1 MNYVIEFQN
10 NLQMKGN
17 ILFKLV
23 LNLIV
28 LFNYTNIISQ
38 SNTEIFLLDI
48 KFKLDKI
55 EIYNVKKISN
65 NKGYNNQPIFVSNDK
80 ILFTSE
86 RNLQN
91 DIVQYDSSENSLK
104 YLTNTLTSEYSPIRY
119 KKNKVTAVSLD
130 KKGEQYLR
138 IYNVKDNTFKIP
150 FTDKIVGYYNYSKKI
165 KNQIISSVLENNELV
180 LYTSNLKTKEH
191 TYIDNNTGRSIHNIP
206 KNKFGEEKISY
217 ISKKDSIWN
226 INYAD
231 LSSYKTKT
239 ITTTLNNNE
248 DICWF
253 KDGSILTSNKNNLYI
268 FNSKL
273 SKDWKLLCS
282 LEEYGITN
290 ISRIAINPNND
301 KLALVNSK

>member
-1 MNYVIEFQN
+1 
-10 NLQMKGN
+10 MKGN
-17 ILFKLV
+17 ILFKLL

-28 LFNYTNIISQ
+28 LFNCTKFIAQ
-38 SNTEIFLLDI
+38 SDSEIFLLDI
-48 KFKLDKI
+48 KFKQDKI
-55 EIYNVKKISN
+55 EISNVKKISN

-91 DIVQYDSSENSLK
+91 DIVQYDSSDNSLK

-130 KKGEQYLR
+130 EKGEQYLR
-138 IYNVKDNTFKIP
+138 IYNIKDNTFKIP

-165 KNQIISSVLENNELV
+165 RNLIISSVLENNQLV

-226 INYAD
+226 INYVD
-231 LSSYKTKT
+231 LSSYNTKT

-253 KDGSILTSNKNNLYI
+253 KDGSILTSYKNNLYI

-290 ISRIAINPNND
+290 ISRIAINPDND

>member
-1 MNYVIEFQN
+1 
-10 NLQMKGN
+10 MKGN

-28 LFNYTNIISQ
+28 LFNCTNIIAQ
-38 SNTEIFLLDI
+38 SNTEIFLLDV
-48 KFKLDKI
+48 KFKKDKI
-55 EIYNVKKISN
+55 EIFNVKKIST
-65 NKGYNNQPIFVSNDK
+65 NKGYNNQPIFVSNNK
-80 ILFTSE
+80 ILFTTE
-86 RNLQN
+86 RNFQN
-91 DIVQYDSSENSLK
+91 DIIQYNSSDNSLK
-104 YLTNTLTSEYSPIRY
+104 YLTNTLTSEYSPIKY
-119 KKNKVTAVSLD
+119 KKNKITAVSLD

-138 IYNVKDNTFKIP
+138 IYNIKDNTFNIP

-165 KNQIISSVLENNELV
+165 KNLIISSILENNELV
-180 LYTSNLKTKEH
+180 LYTSNLKTNEH
-191 TYIDNNTGRSIHNIP
+191 TYVDNNTGRSIHNIP

-226 INYAD
+226 INYVD

-253 KDGSILTSNKNNLYI
+253 KDGSILTSHKNNLYI
-268 FNSKL
+268 FNTKF
-273 SKDWKLLCS
+273 SKDWILLCS

-290 ISRIAINPNND
+290 ISRIAINPDND
-301 KLALVNSK
+301 KLVLVNSK

>member
-1 MNYVIEFQN
+1 
-10 NLQMKGN
+10 MKGN
-17 ILFKLV
+17 ILFKIV

-28 LFNYTNIISQ
+28 LFNCTKFIAQ
-38 SNTEIFLLDI
+38 TNTEIFLLDI
-48 KFKLDKI
+48 KFKQDKI
-55 EIYNVKKISN
+55 EIHNVKKIST

-91 DIVQYDSSENSLK
+91 DIVQYDSSDNSLK

-138 IYNVKDNTFKIP
+138 IYNIKNNTYNIP
-150 FTDKIVGYYNYSKKI
+150 FTDKIVGYYNYSKQI
-165 KNQIISSVLENNELV
+165 KNLIISSVLENNELV

-191 TYIDNNTGRSIHNIP
+191 TYVDNNTGRSIHNIP
-206 KNKFGEEKISY
+206 KYKFGQEKISY

-226 INYAD
+226 INYVD
-231 LSSYKTKT
+231 LSNYKTKT

-253 KDGSILTSNKNNLYI
+253 KDGSILTSHKNNLYI

-273 SKDWKLLCS
+273 SNDWILLCS

-290 ISRIAINPNND
+290 ISRIAINPDND

>member
-1 MNYVIEFQN
+1 M
-10 NLQMKGN
+10 
-17 ILFKLV
+17 
-23 LNLIV
+23 
-28 LFNYTNIISQ
+28 
-38 SNTEIFLLDI
+38 
-48 KFKLDKI
+48 
-55 EIYNVKKISN
+55 
-65 NKGYNNQPIFVSNDK
+65 SNDK

-130 KKGEQYLR
+130 EKGEQYLR
-138 IYNVKDNTFKIP
+138 IYNIKDNTFKIP

-165 KNQIISSVLENNELV
+165 RNLIISSVLENNQLV

-226 INYAD
+226 INYVD
-231 LSSYKTKT
+231 LSSYNTKT

-253 KDGSILTSNKNNLYI
+253 KDGSILTSYKNNLYI

-290 ISRIAINPNND
+290 ISRIAINPDND

>member
-1 MNYVIEFQN
+1 
-10 NLQMKGN
+10 MKGN

-28 LFNYTNIISQ
+28 LFNCTKFIAQ
-38 SNTEIFLLDI
+38 SDSEIFLLDI
-48 KFKLDKI
+48 KFKQDKI
-55 EIYNVKKISN
+55 EISNVKKISN

-91 DIVQYDSSENSLK
+91 DIVEYNSIDNSLK
-104 YLTNTLTSEYSPIRY
+104 YLTNTQTSEYSPIRY
-119 KKNKVTAVSLD
+119 KKNKVSAVSLD

-138 IYNVKDNTFKIP
+138 IYDIKDNTFKIP
-150 FTDKIVGYYNYSKKI
+150 FTDKIVGYYNYSKQI
-165 KNQIISSVLENNELV
+165 KNLIISSVLENNELV

-191 TYIDNNTGRSIHNIP
+191 TYVDNNTGRSIHNIP
-206 KNKFGEEKISY
+206 KYKFGQEKISY

-226 INYAD
+226 INYVD
-231 LSSYKTKT
+231 LSNYKTKT

-253 KDGSILTSNKNNLYI
+253 KDGSILTSHKNNLYI

-273 SKDWKLLCS
+273 SKNWKLLCS

-290 ISRIAINPNND
+290 ISRIAINPDND

>member
-1 MNYVIEFQN
+1 
-10 NLQMKGN
+10 MKGN
-17 ILFKLV
+17 ILFKLL

-28 LFNYTNIISQ
+28 LFNCTKFIAQ
-38 SNTEIFLLDI
+38 SDSEIFLLDI
-48 KFKLDKI
+48 KFKQDKI
-55 EIYNVKKISN
+55 EIHNVKKIST

-130 KKGEQYLR
+130 EKGEQYLR
-138 IYNVKDNTFKIP
+138 IYNIKDNTFKIP

-165 KNQIISSVLENNELV
+165 RNLIISSVLENNQLV

-226 INYAD
+226 INYVD
-231 LSSYKTKT
+231 LSSYNTKT

-253 KDGSILTSNKNNLYI
+253 KDGSILTSYKNNLYI

-290 ISRIAINPNND
+290 ISRIAINPDND

>member
-1 MNYVIEFQN
+1 
-10 NLQMKGN
+10 MKGN
-17 ILFKLV
+17 ILFKLL

-28 LFNYTNIISQ
+28 LFNCTKFIAQ
-38 SNTEIFLLDI
+38 SDSEIFLLDI
-48 KFKLDKI
+48 KFKQDKI
-55 EIYNVKKISN
+55 EISNVKKISN

-130 KKGEQYLR
+130 EKGEQYLR
-138 IYNVKDNTFKIP
+138 IYNIKDNTFKIP

-165 KNQIISSVLENNELV
+165 RNLIISSVLENNELV

-226 INYAD
+226 INYVD
-231 LSSYKTKT
+231 LSSYNTKT

-253 KDGSILTSNKNNLYI
+253 KDGSILTSYKNNLYI

-273 SKDWKLLCS
+273 SKNWKLLCS

-290 ISRIAINPNND
+290 ISRIAINPDND

>member
-1 MNYVIEFQN
+1 
-10 NLQMKGN
+10 MKGN

-28 LFNYTNIISQ
+28 LFNCTKFIAQ
-38 SNTEIFLLDI
+38 SDSEIFLLDI
-48 KFKLDKI
+48 KFKQDKI
-55 EIYNVKKISN
+55 EISNVKKISN
-65 NKGYNNQPIFVSNDK
+65 NKGYNNQPIFVSNNK
-80 ILFTSE
+80 VLFTSE
-86 RNLQN
+86 RNFQN
-91 DIVQYDSSENSLK
+91 DIVEYNSIDNSLK
-104 YLTNTLTSEYSPIRY
+104 YLTNTQTSEYSPIRY
-119 KKNKVTAVSLD
+119 KKNKVSAVSLD

-138 IYNVKDNTFKIP
+138 IYNIKNNTYNIP
-150 FTDKIVGYYNYSKKI
+150 FTDKIVGYYNYSKQI
-165 KNQIISSVLENNELV
+165 KNLIISSVLENNELV

-191 TYIDNNTGRSIHNIP
+191 TYVDNNTGRSIHNIP
-206 KNKFGEEKISY
+206 KYKFGQEKISY

-226 INYAD
+226 INYVD
-231 LSSYKTKT
+231 LSNYKTKT

-253 KDGSILTSNKNNLYI
+253 KDGSILTSHKNNLYI

-273 SKDWKLLCS
+273 SNGWILLCS

-290 ISRIAINPNND
+290 ISRIAINPDND

>member
-1 MNYVIEFQN
+1 
-10 NLQMKGN
+10 MKGN

-28 LFNYTNIISQ
+28 LFNCTKFIAQ
-38 SNTEIFLLDI
+38 SDSEIFLLDI
-48 KFKLDKI
+48 KFKQDKI
-55 EIYNVKKISN
+55 EISNVKKISN
-65 NKGYNNQPIFVSNDK
+65 NKGYNNQPIFVSNNK
-80 ILFTSE
+80 VLFTSE
-86 RNLQN
+86 RNFQN
-91 DIVQYDSSENSLK
+91 DIVEYNSIDNSLK
-104 YLTNTLTSEYSPIRY
+104 YLTNTQTSEYSPIRY

-130 KKGEQYLR
+130 EKGEQYLR
-138 IYNVKDNTFKIP
+138 IYNIKDNTFKIP

-165 KNQIISSVLENNELV
+165 RNLIISSVLENNQLV

-226 INYAD
+226 INYVD
-231 LSSYKTKT
+231 LSSYNTKT

-253 KDGSILTSNKNNLYI
+253 KDGSILTSYKNNLYI

-290 ISRIAINPNND
+290 ISRIAINPDND

>member
-1 MNYVIEFQN
+1 
-10 NLQMKGN
+10 MKGN
-17 ILFKLV
+17 ILFKII

-28 LFNYTNIISQ
+28 LFNCTKFIAQ
-38 SNTEIFLLDI
+38 SDSEIFLLDI
-48 KFKLDKI
+48 KFKQDKI
-55 EIYNVKKISN
+55 EIFNVKKISN

-119 KKNKVTAVSLD
+119 KKNKITAVSLD

-138 IYNVKDNTFKIP
+138 IYDIKDNTFKIP
-150 FTDKIVGYYNYSKKI
+150 FTDKIVGYYNYSKQI
-165 KNQIISSVLENNELV
+165 KNLIISSVLENNELV

-191 TYIDNNTGRSIHNIP
+191 TYVDNNTGRSIHNIP
-206 KNKFGEEKISY
+206 KYKFGQEKISY

-226 INYAD
+226 INYVD
-231 LSSYKTKT
+231 LSNYKTKT

-253 KDGSILTSNKNNLYI
+253 KDGSILTSHKNNLYI

-273 SKDWKLLCS
+273 SKNWKLLCS

-290 ISRIAINPNND
+290 ISRIAINPDND

>member
-1 MNYVIEFQN
+1 
-10 NLQMKGN
+10 MKGN

-28 LFNYTNIISQ
+28 LFNCTKFIAQ
-38 SNTEIFLLDI
+38 SDSEIFLLDI
-48 KFKLDKI
+48 KFKQDKI
-55 EIYNVKKISN
+55 EISNVKKISN

-130 KKGEQYLR
+130 EKGEQYLR
-138 IYNVKDNTFKIP
+138 IYNIKDNTFKIP

-165 KNQIISSVLENNELV
+165 RNLIISSVLENNQLV

-226 INYAD
+226 INYVD
-231 LSSYKTKT
+231 LSSYNTKT

-253 KDGSILTSNKNNLYI
+253 KDGSILTSYKNNLYI

-273 SKDWKLLCS
+273 SKNWKLLCS

-290 ISRIAINPNND
+290 ISRMAINPDND

>member
-1 MNYVIEFQN
+1 
-10 NLQMKGN
+10 MKGN

-28 LFNYTNIISQ
+28 LFNCTKFIAQ
-38 SNTEIFLLDI
+38 SDSEIFLLDI
-48 KFKLDKI
+48 KFKQDKI
-55 EIYNVKKISN
+55 EISNVKKISN

-119 KKNKVTAVSLD
+119 KKNKITAVSLD

-138 IYNVKDNTFKIP
+138 IYDIKDNTFKIP
-150 FTDKIVGYYNYSKKI
+150 FTDKIVGYYTYSKQI
-165 KNQIISSVLENNELV
+165 KNLIISSVLENNELV

-191 TYIDNNTGRSIHNIP
+191 TYVDNNTGRSIHNIP
-206 KNKFGEEKISY
+206 KYKFGQEKISY

-226 INYAD
+226 INYVD
-231 LSSYKTKT
+231 LSNYKTKT

-253 KDGSILTSNKNNLYI
+253 KDGSILTSHKNNLYI

-273 SKDWKLLCS
+273 SKNWKLLCS

-290 ISRIAINPNND
+290 ISRIAINPDND

>member
-1 MNYVIEFQN
+1 
-10 NLQMKGN
+10 MKGN

-28 LFNYTNIISQ
+28 LFNCTKFIAQ
-38 SNTEIFLLDI
+38 SDSEIFLLDI
-48 KFKLDKI
+48 KFKQDKI
-55 EIYNVKKISN
+55 EISNVKKISN

-104 YLTNTLTSEYSPIRY
+104 YLTNTLTSEYSPIRF

-138 IYNVKDNTFKIP
+138 IYNIKDNTFKIP
-150 FTDKIVGYYNYSKKI
+150 FKDKIVGYYNYSKKI

-226 INYAD
+226 INYVD

-248 DICWF
+248 DICWL
-253 KDGSILTSNKNNLYI
+253 KDGSILTSHKNNLYI

-273 SKDWKLLCS
+273 SKNWKLLCS

-290 ISRIAINPNND
+290 ISRIAINPDND

>member
-1 MNYVIEFQN
+1 
-10 NLQMKGN
+10 MKGN

-55 EIYNVKKISN
+55 EIYNLKKISN

-226 INYAD
+226 INYVD

-290 ISRIAINPNND
+290 ISRIAINPNKD

>member
-1 MNYVIEFQN
+1 
-10 NLQMKGN
+10 MKGN

-28 LFNYTNIISQ
+28 LFNCTKLIAQ
-38 SNTEIFLLDI
+38 SDSEIFLLDI
-48 KFKLDKI
+48 KFKQDKI
-55 EIYNVKKISN
+55 EISNVKKISN

-226 INYAD
+226 INYVD
-231 LSSYKTKT
+231 LSSNKTKT

>member
-1 MNYVIEFQN
+1 
-10 NLQMKGN
+10 MKGN
-17 ILFKLV
+17 ILFKLL

-28 LFNYTNIISQ
+28 LFNCTKFIAQ
-38 SNTEIFLLDI
+38 SDSEIFLLDI
-48 KFKLDKI
+48 KFKQDKI
-55 EIYNVKKISN
+55 EISNVKKISN

-91 DIVQYDSSENSLK
+91 DIVQYDSSDNSLK

-138 IYNVKDNTFKIP
+138 IYDIKDSTFKIP

-165 KNQIISSVLENNELV
+165 RNLIISSVLENNQLV

-226 INYAD
+226 INYVD
-231 LSSYKTKT
+231 LSSYNTKT

-253 KDGSILTSNKNNLYI
+253 KDGSILTSYKNNLYI

-290 ISRIAINPNND
+290 ISRIAINPDND

>member
-1 MNYVIEFQN
+1 
-10 NLQMKGN
+10 MKGN

-28 LFNYTNIISQ
+28 LFNCTNIIAQ

-48 KFKLDKI
+48 KFIKDKI
-55 EIYNVKKISN
+55 EVFNVKKIST
-65 NKGYNNQPIFVSNDK
+65 NKGYNNQPIFVSNNK
-80 ILFTSE
+80 ILFTTE
-86 RNLQN
+86 RNFQN
-91 DIVQYDSSENSLK
+91 DIIQYNSSDNSLK
-104 YLTNTLTSEYSPIRY
+104 YLTNTLTSEYSPIKY
-119 KKNKVTAVSLD
+119 KKNKITAVSLD

-138 IYNVKDNTFKIP
+138 IYNIKDNTFNIP

-165 KNQIISSVLENNELV
+165 KNLIISSILENNELV
-180 LYTSNLKTKEH
+180 LYTSNLKTNEH
-191 TYIDNNTGRSIHNIP
+191 TYVDNNTGRSIHNIP

-226 INYAD
+226 INYVD

-253 KDGSILTSNKNNLYI
+253 KDGSILTSHKNNLYI
-268 FNSKL
+268 FNTKF
-273 SKDWKLLCS
+273 SKDWILLCS

-290 ISRIAINPNND
+290 ISRIAINPDND
-301 KLALVNSK
+301 KLVLVNSK

>member
-1 MNYVIEFQN
+1 
-10 NLQMKGN
+10 MKGN

-23 LNLIV
+23 LNLFV
-28 LFNYTNIISQ
+28 LFNCTKFIAQ
-38 SNTEIFLLDI
+38 SDSEIFLLDI
-48 KFKLDKI
+48 KFKQDKI
-55 EIYNVKKISN
+55 EISNVKKISN

-86 RNLQN
+86 RNFQN
-91 DIVQYDSSENSLK
+91 DIVEYNSIDNSLK
-104 YLTNTLTSEYSPIRY
+104 YLTNTQTSEYSPIRY
-119 KKNKVTAVSLD
+119 KKNKVSAVSLD

-138 IYNVKDNTFKIP
+138 IYNIKNNTYNIP
-150 FTDKIVGYYNYSKKI
+150 FTDKIVGYYNYSKQI
-165 KNQIISSVLENNELV
+165 KNLIISSVLENNELV

-191 TYIDNNTGRSIHNIP
+191 TYVDNNTGRSIHNIP
-206 KNKFGEEKISY
+206 KYKFGQEKISY

-226 INYAD
+226 INYVD
-231 LSSYKTKT
+231 LSNYKTKT

-253 KDGSILTSNKNNLYI
+253 KDGSILTSHKNNLYI

-273 SKDWKLLCS
+273 SKNWKLLCS

-290 ISRIAINPNND
+290 ISRIAINPDND

>member
-1 MNYVIEFQN
+1 
-10 NLQMKGN
+10 MKGN

-23 LNLIV
+23 LNLIL
-28 LFNYTNIISQ
+28 LFNCTKFIAQ
-38 SNTEIFLLDI
+38 SDSEIFLLDI
-48 KFKLDKI
+48 KFKQDKI
-55 EIYNVKKISN
+55 EISNVKKISN

-119 KKNKVTAVSLD
+119 KKNKITAVSLD

-138 IYNVKDNTFKIP
+138 IYDIKDNTFKIP
-150 FTDKIVGYYNYSKKI
+150 FTDKIVGYYNYSKQI
-165 KNQIISSVLENNELV
+165 KNLIISSVLENNELV

-191 TYIDNNTGRSIHNIP
+191 TYVDNNTGRSIHNIP
-206 KNKFGEEKISY
+206 KYKFGQEKISY

-226 INYAD
+226 INYVD
-231 LSSYKTKT
+231 LSNYKTKT

-253 KDGSILTSNKNNLYI
+253 KDGSILTSHKNNLYI

-273 SKDWKLLCS
+273 SKNWKLLCS

-290 ISRIAINPNND
+290 ISRIAINPDND

>member
-1 MNYVIEFQN
+1 
-10 NLQMKGN
+10 MKGN

-23 LNLIV
+23 LNLII
-28 LFNYTNIISQ
+28 LFNCTKFIAQ
-38 SNTEIFLLDI
+38 SDSEIFLLDI
-48 KFKLDKI
+48 KFKQDKI
-55 EIYNVKKISN
+55 EIHNVKKIST

-119 KKNKVTAVSLD
+119 KKNKVTAVSLNE
-130 KKGEQYLR
+130 KGEQYLR
-138 IYNVKDNTFKIP
+138 IYNIKDNTFKIP
-150 FTDKIVGYYNYSKKI
+150 FKDKIVGYYNYSKKI

-206 KNKFGEEKISY
+206 KNKFGVEKISY

-226 INYAD
+226 INYVD

-248 DICWF
+248 DICWL
-253 KDGSILTSNKNNLYI
+253 KDGSILTSHKNNLYI

-273 SKDWKLLCS
+273 SKNWKLLCS

-290 ISRIAINPNND
+290 ISRIATNPDND

>member
-1 MNYVIEFQN
+1 
-10 NLQMKGN
+10 MKGN
-17 ILFKLV
+17 ILFKII

-28 LFNYTNIISQ
+28 LFNCTKFIAQ
-38 SNTEIFLLDI
+38 SDSEIFLLDI
-48 KFKLDKI
+48 KFKQDKI
-55 EIYNVKKISN
+55 EISNVKKISN

-119 KKNKVTAVSLD
+119 KKNKITAVSLD

-138 IYNVKDNTFKIP
+138 IYDIKDNTFKIP
-150 FTDKIVGYYNYSKKI
+150 FTDKIVGYYTYSKQI
-165 KNQIISSVLENNELV
+165 KNLIISSVLENNELV

-191 TYIDNNTGRSIHNIP
+191 TYVDNNTGRSIHNIP
-206 KNKFGEEKISY
+206 KYKFGQEKISY

-226 INYAD
+226 INYVD
-231 LSSYKTKT
+231 LSNYETKT

-253 KDGSILTSNKNNLYI
+253 KDGSILTSHKNNLYI

-273 SKDWKLLCS
+273 SKNWKLLCS

-290 ISRIAINPNND
+290 ISRIAINPDND

>member
-1 MNYVIEFQN
+1 
-10 NLQMKGN
+10 MKGN

-28 LFNYTNIISQ
+28 LFNCTKFIAQ
-38 SNTEIFLLDI
+38 SDSEIFLLDI
-48 KFKLDKI
+48 KFKQDKI
-55 EIYNVKKISN
+55 EISNVKKISN
-65 NKGYNNQPIFVSNDK
+65 NKGYNNQPIFVSNNK
-80 ILFTSE
+80 VLFTSE
-86 RNLQN
+86 RNFQN
-91 DIVQYDSSENSLK
+91 DIVEYNSIDNSLK
-104 YLTNTLTSEYSPIRY
+104 YLTNTQTSEYSPIRY
-119 KKNKVTAVSLD
+119 KKNKVSAVSLD

-138 IYNVKDNTFKIP
+138 IYNIKNNTYNIP
-150 FTDKIVGYYNYSKKI
+150 FTDKIVGYYNYSKQI
-165 KNQIISSVLENNELV
+165 KNLIISSVLENSELV

-191 TYIDNNTGRSIHNIP
+191 TYVDNNTGRSIHNIP
-206 KNKFGEEKISY
+206 KYKFGQEKISY

-226 INYAD
+226 INYVD
-231 LSSYKTKT
+231 LSNYKTKT

-253 KDGSILTSNKNNLYI
+253 KDGSILTSHKNNLYI

-273 SKDWKLLCS
+273 SNDWILLCS

-290 ISRIAINPNND
+290 ISRIAINPDND

>member
-1 MNYVIEFQN
+1 
-10 NLQMKGN
+10 MKGN
-17 ILFKLV
+17 ILFKLL

-28 LFNYTNIISQ
+28 LFNCTKFIAQ
-38 SNTEIFLLDI
+38 SDSEIFLLDI
-48 KFKLDKI
+48 KFKQDKI
-55 EIYNVKKISN
+55 EISNVKKISN

-119 KKNKVTAVSLD
+119 KKNKVTAVSLNE
-130 KKGEQYLR
+130 KGEQYLR
-138 IYNVKDNTFKIP
+138 IYNIKDNTFKIP

-165 KNQIISSVLENNELV
+165 RNLIISSVLENNQLV

-226 INYAD
+226 INYVD
-231 LSSYKTKT
+231 LSSYNTKT

-253 KDGSILTSNKNNLYI
+253 KDGSILTSYKNNLYI

-290 ISRIAINPNND
+290 ISRIAINPDND

>member
-1 MNYVIEFQN
+1 
-10 NLQMKGN
+10 MKGN

-28 LFNYTNIISQ
+28 LINCTKLIAQ
-38 SNTEIFLLDI
+38 SDSEIFLLDI
-48 KFKLDKI
+48 KFKQDKI
-55 EIYNVKKISN
+55 EISNVKKISN

-165 KNQIISSVLENNELV
+165 KNQIVSSVLENNELV
-180 LYTSNLKTKEH
+180 LYTSNLKTKTH

-290 ISRIAINPNND
+290 ISRIAINPDND

>member
-1 MNYVIEFQN
+1 
-10 NLQMKGN
+10 MKGN

-28 LFNYTNIISQ
+28 LFNCTKLIAQ
-38 SNTEIFLLDI
+38 SDSEIFLLDI
-48 KFKLDKI
+48 KFKQDKI
-55 EIYNVKKISN
+55 EISNVKKISN

-150 FTDKIVGYYNYSKKI
+150 FRDKIVGYYNYSKKI

-180 LYTSNLKTKEH
+180 LYTSNLKTKTH

-226 INYAD
+226 INYVD

>member
-1 MNYVIEFQN
+1 
-10 NLQMKGN
+10 MKGN
-17 ILFKLV
+17 ILFKLL

-28 LFNYTNIISQ
+28 LFNCTKFIAQ
-38 SNTEIFLLDI
+38 SDSEIFLLDI
-48 KFKLDKI
+48 KFKQDKI
-55 EIYNVKKISN
+55 EISNVKKISN

-130 KKGEQYLR
+130 EKGEQYLR
-138 IYNVKDNTFKIP
+138 IYNIKDNTFKIP

-165 KNQIISSVLENNELV
+165 RNLIISSVLENNQLV

-226 INYAD
+226 INYVD
-231 LSSYKTKT
+231 LSSYNTKT

-253 KDGSILTSNKNNLYI
+253 KDGTILTSYKNNLYI

-290 ISRIAINPNND
+290 ISRIAINPDND

>member
-1 MNYVIEFQN
+1 
-10 NLQMKGN
+10 MKGN
-17 ILFKLV
+17 ILFKIV

-28 LFNYTNIISQ
+28 LFNCTKFFAQ
-38 SNTEIFLLDI
+38 SDTEIFLLDI
-48 KFKLDKI
+48 IFKQDKI
-55 EIYNVKKISN
+55 EISNVKKISN

-86 RNLQN
+86 RNFQN
-91 DIVQYDSSENSLK
+91 DIVQYDSSKKSLK
-104 YLTNTLTSEYSPIRY
+104 YLTNTQTSEYSPIRY
-119 KKNKVTAVSLD
+119 KKNKVSAVSLD

-138 IYNVKDNTFKIP
+138 IYNVKDNTYNIP

-165 KNQIISSVLENNELV
+165 KNLIISSVLENNELV
-180 LYTSNLKTKEH
+180 LYSSNLKTKEH

-206 KNKFGEEKISY
+206 KNKFGQEKISY

-226 INYAD
+226 INYVD
-231 LSSYKTKT
+231 LSNYKTKT

-253 KDGSILTSNKNNLYI
+253 KDGSILTSHKNNLYI
-268 FNSKL
+268 FNSKF
-273 SKDWKLLCS
+273 SNDWILLCS

-290 ISRIAINPNND
+290 ISRIAINPDND

>member
-1 MNYVIEFQN
+1 
-10 NLQMKGN
+10 MKGN
-17 ILFKLV
+17 ILFKLL

-28 LFNYTNIISQ
+28 LFNCTKFIAQ
-38 SNTEIFLLDI
+38 SDSEIFLLDI
-48 KFKLDKI
+48 KFKQDKI
-55 EIYNVKKISN
+55 EISNVKKISN

-130 KKGEQYLR
+130 EKGEQYLR
-138 IYNVKDNTFKIP
+138 IYNIKDNTFKIP

-165 KNQIISSVLENNELV
+165 RNLIISSVLENNQLV

-191 TYIDNNTGRSIHNIP
+191 TYVDNNTGRSIHNIP
-206 KNKFGEEKISY
+206 KYKFGQEKISY

-226 INYAD
+226 INYVD
-231 LSSYKTKT
+231 LSNYKTKT

-253 KDGSILTSNKNNLYI
+253 KDGSILTSHKNNLYI

-290 ISRIAINPNND
+290 ISRIAINPDND

>member
-1 MNYVIEFQN
+1 
-10 NLQMKGN
+10 MKGN

-28 LFNYTNIISQ
+28 LFNCANIIAQ
-38 SNTEIFLLDI
+38 SDSEIFLLDI
-48 KFKLDKI
+48 KFKQDKI
-55 EIYNVKKISN
+55 EVYNVKKIST
-65 NKGYNNQPIFVSNDK
+65 NKGYNNQPIFVSNNK
-80 ILFTSE
+80 ILFTTE
-86 RNLQN
+86 RNFQN
-91 DIVQYDSSENSLK
+91 DIIQYNSLDNSLK
-104 YLTNTLTSEYSPIRY
+104 YLTNTLTSEYSPIKY
-119 KKNKVTAVSLD
+119 KKNKITAVSLD

-138 IYNVKDNTFKIP
+138 IYNIKDNTFNIP

-165 KNQIISSVLENNELV
+165 KNLIISSILENNELV
-180 LYTSNLKTKEH
+180 LYTSNLKTNEH
-191 TYIDNNTGRSIHNIP
+191 TYVDNNTGRSIHKIP

-226 INYAD
+226 INYVD

-268 FNSKL
+268 FNTKF
-273 SKDWKLLCS
+273 SKDWILLCS

-290 ISRIAINPNND
+290 ISRIAINPDND
-301 KLALVNSK
+301 KLVLVNSK

>member
-1 MNYVIEFQN
+1 
-10 NLQMKGN
+10 MKGN

-28 LFNYTNIISQ
+28 LFNCTNIIAQ

-48 KFKLDKI
+48 KFIKDEI
-55 EIYNVKKISN
+55 EIFNVKKIST
-65 NKGYNNQPIFVSNDK
+65 NKGYNNQPIFVSNNK
-80 ILFTSE
+80 ILFTTE
-86 RNLQN
+86 RNFQN
-91 DIVQYDSSENSLK
+91 DIIQYNSLDNSLK
-104 YLTNTLTSEYSPIRY
+104 YLTNTLTSEYSPIKY
-119 KKNKVTAVSLD
+119 KKNKITAVSLD

-138 IYNVKDNTFKIP
+138 IYNIKDNTFNIP

-165 KNQIISSVLENNELV
+165 KNLIISSILENNELV
-180 LYTSNLKTKEH
+180 LYTSNLKTNEH
-191 TYIDNNTGRSIHNIP
+191 TYVDNNTGRSIHNIP

-226 INYAD
+226 INYVD

-268 FNSKL
+268 FNTKF
-273 SKDWKLLCS
+273 SKDWILLCS

-290 ISRIAINPNND
+290 ISRIAINPDND
-301 KLALVNSK
+301 KLVLVNSK

>member
-1 MNYVIEFQN
+1 
-10 NLQMKGN
+10 MKGN

-28 LFNYTNIISQ
+28 LFNCTKFIAQ
-38 SNTEIFLLDI
+38 SDSEIFLLDI
-48 KFKLDKI
+48 KFKQDKI
-55 EIYNVKKISN
+55 EISNVKKISN

-86 RNLQN
+86 RNFQN
-91 DIVQYDSSENSLK
+91 DIVQYDSSKKSLK

-119 KKNKVTAVSLD
+119 KKNKITAVSLD

-138 IYNVKDNTFKIP
+138 IYDIKDNTFKIP
-150 FTDKIVGYYNYSKKI
+150 FTDKIVGYYNYSKQI
-165 KNQIISSVLENNELV
+165 KNLIISSVLENNELV

-191 TYIDNNTGRSIHNIP
+191 TYVDNNTGRSIHNIP
-206 KNKFGEEKISY
+206 KYKFGQEKISY

-226 INYAD
+226 INYVD
-231 LSSYKTKT
+231 LSNYKTKT

-253 KDGSILTSNKNNLYI
+253 KDGSILTSHKNNLYI

-273 SKDWKLLCS
+273 SKNWKLLCS

-290 ISRIAINPNND
+290 ISRMAINPDND

>member
-1 MNYVIEFQN
+1 
-10 NLQMKGN
+10 MKGN

-28 LFNYTNIISQ
+28 LFNCANIIAQ
-38 SNTEIFLLDI
+38 SDTEIFLLDI
-48 KFKLDKI
+48 KFKQDKI
-55 EIYNVKKISN
+55 EVYNVKKIST

-138 IYNVKDNTFKIP
+138 IYNIKDNTFKIP
-150 FTDKIVGYYNYSKKI
+150 FKDKIVGYYNYSKKI

-226 INYAD
+226 INYVD

>member
-1 MNYVIEFQN
+1 
-10 NLQMKGN
+10 MKGN

-28 LFNYTNIISQ
+28 LFNCTKFIAQ
-38 SNTEIFLLDI
+38 SDSEIFLLDI
-48 KFKLDKI
+48 KFKQDKI

-91 DIVQYDSSENSLK
+91 DIVQYDSSDNSLK

-138 IYNVKDNTFKIP
+138 IYDIKDSTFKIP

-165 KNQIISSVLENNELV
+165 KNLIISSVLENNELV

-206 KNKFGEEKISY
+206 INKFGEEKISY

-226 INYAD
+226 INYVD

-253 KDGSILTSNKNNLYI
+253 KDGSILTSYKNKLYI
-268 FNSKL
+268 FNTKI
-273 SKDWKLLCS
+273 SKDWILLCS

-290 ISRIAINPNND
+290 ISRIAINTDND

>member
-1 MNYVIEFQN
+1 
-10 NLQMKGN
+10 MKGN

-28 LFNYTNIISQ
+28 LFNCTNIISQ

-48 KFKLDKI
+48 KFKQDKI
-55 EIYNVKKISN
+55 EISNVKKISN

-150 FTDKIVGYYNYSKKI
+150 FTDKIVGYYNYSKKK

-226 INYAD
+226 INYVD

-248 DICWF
+248 DICWL